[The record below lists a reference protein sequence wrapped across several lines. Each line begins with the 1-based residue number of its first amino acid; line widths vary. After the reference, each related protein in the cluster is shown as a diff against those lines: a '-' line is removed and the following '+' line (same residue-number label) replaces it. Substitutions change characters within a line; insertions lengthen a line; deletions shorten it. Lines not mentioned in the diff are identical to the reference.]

1 MKMLVVKDVR
11 ELNDRTFRLNQYKYY
26 YNKPEKLV

>member
-1 MKMLVVKDVR
+1 MKMLVVKDMR

-26 YNKPEKLV
+26 YNKP